1 MAETSSP
8 HARVDVVRA
17 VKDAAWTGLVAFG
30 LFLPLIGFL
39 TFTNM
44 RNEIELETRLPLLA
58 WCVAIIVAGR
68 LAHAL
73 VIAPWLAHRA
83 EQPPSPRVAAF
94 QAAVGKWFTPFA
106 LGLVIV

>member
-1 MAETSSP
+1 MAETSSS

-44 RNEIELETRLPLLA
+44 RNEIELETRWPLLF
-58 WCVAIIVAGR
+58 WCVAIVGGGR
-68 LAHAL
+68 LVHAL
-73 VIAPWLAHRA
+73 VIAPWLARRS
-83 EQPPSPRVAAF
+83 ERPPSPQLAAVQAAF
-94 QAAVGKWFTPFA
+94 GKWFTPFA
-106 LGLVIV
+106 L